1 MSVGSKPWD
10 MGRVEQ
16 LRASMS
22 DAEIAALK
30 AKGKS
35 KAGSLTIDE
44 VGVLFLV
51 TRERIRELERLAG
64 EKGGDQ

>member
-1 MSVGSKPWD
+1 MGVVSKPWD
-10 MGRVEQ
+10 MSRVEE

-44 VGVLFLV
+44 VGVLFLI
-51 TRERIRELERLAG
+51 TRERIRELEGTPGHKG
-64 EKGGDQ
+64 ED